1 MPPLL
6 ADITEVVGLGPLG
19 RGIKGMIPFL
29 MAVMDSFK
37 AFDSLT
43 QSPPESSELAMG
55 LGVQLGAF

>member
-1 MPPLL
+1 M
-6 ADITEVVGLGPLG
+6 VGLGPLG

-43 QSPPESSELAMG
+43 QSPPESSELAIG